1 MSIQGSMNQALQSI
15 AAMGYI
21 YTSTPE
27 FQKKKELKELDTLIE
42 RKGTIADKE
51 MEAYH
56 EGKRDLSIDA
66 ENAKADVADALIGGA
81 TGSQAQERLTSFR
94 DLMREDYQTS
104 LWGHKRARESYAGM
118 AEDYMRKYQ
127 MTGDKK
133 DLLKSQ
139 HYDKLANVAM
149 AEDERFMTS
158 EYDKSDKSLKNLGEQ
173 IASKK
178 GQKEVMSQRMEFLK
192 TKKGGNR

>member
-1 MSIQGSMNQALQSI
+1 
-15 AAMGYI
+15 
-21 YTSTPE
+21 
-27 FQKKKELKELDTLIE
+27 
-42 RKGTIADKE
+42 
-51 MEAYH
+51 
-56 EGKRDLSIDA
+56 
-66 ENAKADVADALIGGA
+66 
-81 TGSQAQERLTSFR
+81 
-94 DLMREDYQTS
+94 MREDYQTS

>member
-27 FQKKKELKELDTLIE
+27 FQKKKELKGLDSLIE
-42 RKGTIADKE
+42 KKKTFADKE
-51 MEAYH
+51 MEVYH
-56 EGKRDLSIDA
+56 KGKLDFPKNV
-66 ENAKADVADALIGGA
+66 ENAKADVADALIGGE
-81 TGSQAQERLTSFR
+81 TGPEAQKRLTSFR
-94 DLMREDYQTS
+94 DLMREEYHTS
-104 LWGHKRARESYAGM
+104 LWGHKGARKAYAGM
-118 AEDYMRKYQ
+118 SEDYWRKYQ
-127 MTGDKK
+127 MTGDKQ
-133 DLLKSQ
+133 DLLKAQ
-139 HYDKLANVAM
+139 HYDELANVTM

-158 EYDKSDKSLKNLGEQ
+158 EYDKSDKSLKNLSKQ

-178 GQKEVMSQRMEFLK
+178 GQKQVMNQRMEFLK